1 MRSVSNALRG
11 VYQVR
16 EIKSSKTYRDKA
28 KAASTK
34 PAAIGEDVDLTNY
47 VSSAEAQ
54 PYQSDPSE
62 LPAKTKEQMLEA
74 GVILDD
80 VSQRSGTFIQTDNTP
95 VHFSSWQEGIEVM
108 PVSQALENY
117 DWLSDYWWQAVA
129 VDTDKYTANVELSQ
143 SNGYFIRALPGTKT
157 IYPVQAC
164 LYLAK
169 GKLAQNIHNII
180 IAEENSELH
189 IITGCTTAS
198 KEEPGL
204 HLGVS
209 EFYIKRGAKITFT
222 MIHSWNPEVAVRPR
236 TAAIVEEDGLFLS
249 NYVLMK
255 PVRSL
260 QMYPTARCVGEN
272 AVVRYNSILVAAQ
285 GSALDV
291 GSRAI
296 LNAKGAKTEII
307 SRAITTG
314 GNIIARGYIE
324 GNAPEVKGH
333 LECRGLILQ
342 GEGVI
347 HAIPELKGTLDGI
360 DLSHEAAV
368 GKIAEEE
375 VEYLMARGLTR
386 AEATATIVRGFLE
399 VDIEGLPP
407 LLSAELQR
415 AIESS
420 EKELM

>member
-1 MRSVSNALRG
+1 M
-11 VYQVR
+11 R
-16 EIKSSKTYRDKA
+16 EIKSSKAYRDKA
-28 KAASTK
+28 KAASAK
-34 PAAIGEDVDLTNY
+34 PAALGEDIDLSTY
-47 VSSAEAQ
+47 ISSAEEQ
-54 PYQSDPSE
+54 PYQADPSK
-62 LPAKTKEQMLEA
+62 LPAKAKEQMMGA

-80 VSQRSGTFIQTDNTP
+80 VSQRAGTFIQMDNAP
-95 VHFSSWQEGIEVM
+95 VHSSVRQEGVEVM
-108 PVSQALENY
+108 ATSEALEKY

-129 VDTDKYTANVELSQ
+129 VDTDKYTANVELNQ
-143 SNGYFIRALPGTKT
+143 HNGYFIRALPGSTP

-164 LYLAK
+164 LYLTRAR
-169 GKLAQNIHNII
+169 LAQNVHNII
-180 IAEENSELH
+180 IAEEDSELH

-198 KEEPGL
+198 REDPGL
-204 HLGVS
+204 HMGVS
-209 EFYIKRGAKITFT
+209 EFYIKRGAKVTFT
-222 MIHSWNPEVAVRPR
+222 MIHSWNPEVVVRPR
-236 TAAIVEEDGLFLS
+236 TAAIVEENGLFLS

-255 PVRSL
+255 PVHSL
-260 QMYPTARCVGEN
+260 QMYPAARCVGEN
-272 AVVRYNSILVAAQ
+272 ATVRYNSILVAAQ
-285 GSALDV
+285 GSSLDV

-314 GNIIARGYIE
+314 GSIIARGYIE

-347 HAIPELKGTLDGI
+347 HAIPELKGNLAGI

-386 AEATATIVRGFLE
+386 TEATAVIVRGFLN

-407 LLSAELQR
+407 MLSAELRR
-415 AIESS
+415 AVEAS
-420 EKELM
+420 ERDVM

>member
-1 MRSVSNALRG
+1 V
-11 VYQVR
+11 V
-16 EIKSSKTYRDKA
+16 EIASSKAYKDKA
-28 KAASTK
+28 KAAASK
-34 PAAIGEDVDLTNY
+34 PAAFGEDIDLGAY
-47 VSSAEAQ
+47 VSSAEEQ
-54 PYQSDPSE
+54 PYQAD
-62 LPAKTKEQMLEA
+62 PAKLPSGAKKRMLEA

-80 VSQRSGTFIQTDNTP
+80 PGQRTGTFIQMDNIP
-95 VHFSSWQEGIEVM
+95 IHSSTKQEGVEVM
-108 PVSQALENY
+108 AINQALEKY
-117 DWLSDYWWQAVA
+117 DWLSDYWWQLVA
-129 VDTDKYTANVELSQ
+129 VDTDKYTANVELNQ
-143 SNGYFIRALPGTKT
+143 YNGYFIRALPGYKT
-157 IYPVQAC
+157 VYPVQAC

-169 GKLAQNIHNII
+169 AQLAQNVHNII

-198 KEEPGL
+198 DEEAGL

-209 EFYIKRGAKITFT
+209 EFYIKKGAKVTFT
-222 MIHSWNPEVAVRPR
+222 MIHNWNPEVAVRPR
-236 TAAIVEEDGLFLS
+236 SAAIVEENGLFLS

-260 QMYPTARCVGEN
+260 QMYPTVRCVGEN
-272 AVVRYNSILVAAQ
+272 ATARFNSVLMAAQ
-285 GSALDV
+285 GSSLDV

-296 LNAKGAKTEII
+296 LDAKDAKTEII

-314 GNIIARGYIE
+314 GNIIARGYVE
-324 GNAPEVKGH
+324 GNAPDVKGH
-333 LECRGLILQ
+333 LECRGLILT
-342 GEGVI
+342 GGGVI
-347 HAIPELKGTLDGI
+347 HAVPELKGTLAGI

-386 AEATATIVRGFLE
+386 SEATATIVRGFLR

-415 AIESS
+415 AIEAS
-420 EKELM
+420 EKDLM